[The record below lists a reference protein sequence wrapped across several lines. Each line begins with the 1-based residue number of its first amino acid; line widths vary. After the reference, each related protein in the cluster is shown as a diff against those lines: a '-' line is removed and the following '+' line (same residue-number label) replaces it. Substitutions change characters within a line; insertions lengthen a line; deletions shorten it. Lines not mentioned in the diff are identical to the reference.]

1 MRLGACIRFLAGAG
15 ALTLACAAQ
24 SPPLKLQ
31 YAESPRLLDCTL
43 AAGSAP
49 CFRIKLNIVD
59 AQGSPAGA
67 QLPPPGGLADA
78 MRVHIDGQPVTPFYA
93 SAGGEQFKVRPRVAL
108 ILLDISGSMN
118 LRLASGQTRF
128 EAAKASLAQFLAG
141 FQDGVDRVAVVP
153 FESHHVEA
161 SVRGAVFANT
171 REQALA
177 QVEGVPLPA
186 ARNNTALFSA
196 IYIGVDVLS
205 HEAGRR
211 PAGGDAP
218 ETLLMVMTDG
228 KNEVYRG
235 DDTGLLDGPTGLA
248 EASRAVRSSGIQ
260 VLGVGFGDRSGI
272 DEQALHAVSTKVY
285 MASDADQ
292 LKQIFTEA
300 RTLLNS
306 RVIAT
311 FQSPWTDRAS
321 LAGRTL
327 AIRTDIRLPDGNSL
341 ASEPVT
347 WSPPQ
352 MNEPVYEGECSEAE
366 RAALFDKTTPAGPH
380 WMTIL
385 RPILVFLG
393 FGSILVILWFWIPRL
408 VWPEQYVGIVPTATR
423 WSNKG
428 PLRRPKTVPPPGFG
442 TQIHEKAPQRA
453 PSDATIV
460 QRNPEFTKTRLD
472 NM

>member
-1 MRLGACIRFLAGAG
+1 L
-15 ALTLACAAQ
+15 LACAAQ

-49 CFRIKLNIVD
+49 SFRIKLNIVD
-59 AQGSPAGA
+59 ARGSPAGA
-67 QLPPPGGLADA
+67 QLPTPGRLADA
-78 MRVHIDGQPVTPFYA
+78 MRISIDGQPVTPFFA
-93 SAGGEQFKVRPRVAL
+93 SAGGGEHQVRPRLAL
-108 ILLDISGSMN
+108 VLLDISGSMN

-128 EAAKASLAQFLAG
+128 EAAKASVAQFVSA

-161 SVRGAVFANT
+161 GIRSAVFANT
-171 REQALA
+171 KEQALA
-177 QVEGVPLPA
+177 QVDAVPLPA
-186 ARNNTALFSA
+186 SRNNTALFSA
-196 IYIGVDVLS
+196 IQIGVDVLS
-205 HEAGRR
+205 REAGKR
-211 PAGGDAP
+211 PAGGEAP
-218 ETLLMVMTDG
+218 ETLLIVMTDG

-235 DDTGLLDGPTGLA
+235 DDPGLLDGPAGMA
-248 EASRAVRSSGIQ
+248 QASRAAHSSGIQ
-260 VLGVGFGDRSGI
+260 VFGIGFGDRSGI
-272 DEQALHAVSTKVY
+272 DEQALRALSTKVY
-285 MASDADQ
+285 MAADAEQ
-292 LKQIFTEA
+292 LKQIFAEA

-306 RVIAT
+306 RVTAT
-311 FQSPWTDRAS
+311 FQSPWNDRAS
-321 LAGRTL
+321 LAGRAL
-327 AIRTDIRLPDGNSL
+327 GIRTEIRLPGGTTL

-385 RPILVFLG
+385 RPTIVFLA
-393 FGSILVILWFWIPRL
+393 FGSVLIVLWFWVPRL
-408 VWPEQYVGIVPTATR
+408 VWPEQYVGIVPTAAK

-428 PLRRPKTVPPPGFG
+428 GSRRPLPPGFG
-442 TQIHEKAPQRA
+442 TQTHSKVPQRG

-460 QRNPEFTKTRLD
+460 QPARDFTKTRLD

>member
-1 MRLGACIRFLAGAG
+1 MRLGACVRVLAGVG

-24 SPPLKLQ
+24 APPLKLQ

-43 AAGSAP
+43 AAESAP
-49 CFRIKLNIVD
+49 SFRIKLNVVD

-67 QLPPPGGLADA
+67 QLPPPGRLAEA
-78 MRVHIDGQPVTPFYA
+78 IRISIDGQPVTPFYA
-93 SAGGEQFKVRPRVAL
+93 SAAGGEYKGRPRLAV

-128 EAAKASLAQFLAG
+128 EAAKASVAQFVAD
-141 FQDGVDRVAVVP
+141 FQDGIDRVAVVP

-161 SVRGAVFANT
+161 GISSAVFANT

-177 QVEGVPLPA
+177 QVDAVPLPA
-186 ARNNTALFSA
+186 SRNNTALYSA
-196 IYIGVDVLS
+196 IQIGVDVLS
-205 HEAGRR
+205 REAPKH
-211 PAGGDAP
+211 PAGGEAP
-218 ETLLMVMTDG
+218 ETLLIVMTDG

-235 DDTGLLDGPTGLA
+235 DDPGLLDGPAGMA
-248 EASRAVRSSGIQ
+248 QASRAVRSSGIQ
-260 VLGVGFGDRSGI
+260 VLGIGFGDRAGI
-272 DEQALHAVSTKVY
+272 DEQALRALSTKMY
-285 MASDADQ
+285 MAGDAEQ
-292 LKQIFTEA
+292 LKRIFAEA

-311 FQSPWTDRAS
+311 FQSPWNDRAS

-327 AIRTDIRLPDGNSL
+327 AIRTDIRLPDGTTL

-352 MNEPVYEGECSEAE
+352 INQPVYEGECSEAE
-366 RAALFDKTTPAGPH
+366 RAALFDKTTPTGPH

-385 RPILVFLG
+385 RPLLVFLG
-393 FGSILVILWFWIPRL
+393 FGSVLIVLWFWVPRL
-408 VWPEQYVGIVPTATR
+408 AWPEQYVGIVPTTAK
-423 WSNKG
+423 WSHKSG
-428 PLRRPKTVPPPGFG
+428 SPRPLPPGFG
-442 TQIHEKAPQRA
+442 TQTHGKVPQRA

-460 QRNPEFTKTRLD
+460 QPNPEFTKTRLD

>member
-1 MRLGACIRFLAGAG
+1 
-15 ALTLACAAQ
+15 
-24 SPPLKLQ
+24 
-31 YAESPRLLDCTL
+31 
-43 AAGSAP
+43 
-49 CFRIKLNIVD
+49 
-59 AQGSPAGA
+59 
-67 QLPPPGGLADA
+67 
-78 MRVHIDGQPVTPFYA
+78 MRVSIDGQPVTPFYA
-93 SAGGEQFKVRPRVAL
+93 SAGGEQLKVRPRLAL

-128 EAAKASLAQFLAG
+128 EAAKASIAQFLAD

-161 SVRGAVFANT
+161 GVRGAVFANA

-177 QVEGVPLPA
+177 EVDAVPLPA
-186 ARNNTALFSA
+186 SRNNTALFSA
-196 IYIGVDVLS
+196 IQIGVDVLAR
-205 HEAGRR
+205 EAGKR
-211 PAGGDAP
+211 PAGGEAP
-218 ETLLMVMTDG
+218 ETVLIVMTDG

-235 DDTGLLDGPTGLA
+235 DDAGLLDGPSGLA

-260 VLGVGFGDRSGI
+260 VLGIGFGDRSEI
-272 DEQALHAVSTKVY
+272 DEQALNALSTKVY
-285 MASDADQ
+285 MASDAEQ
-292 LKQIFTEA
+292 LKQIFAEA

-311 FQSPWTDRAS
+311 FQSPWADRAS

-327 AIRTDIRLPDGNSL
+327 AIRTDIRLQDGTSL

-366 RAALFDKTTPAGPH
+366 RAALFDKTTPSGPH
-380 WMTIL
+380 WLTIL

-393 FGSILVILWFWIPRL
+393 FGSVLIILWFWVPRL
-408 VWPEQYVGIVPTATR
+408 VWPEQYVGVVPTAAK

-428 PLRRPKTVPPPGFG
+428 PLRRPKTVPPPGFDTHAHG
-442 TQIHEKAPQRA
+442 KAPQRA